1 MPRHAGVTQER
12 PGEAQPVAGLPNNSL
27 KLTRLAGENT
37 LALGLPRYARMGG
50 PMPEPPGSIARGR
63 YAAFMPAFILSVI
76 VIPEFSLRSARPPLL
91 VVGFRPLATHSP
103 EATNTSQ
110 LDTD

>member
-1 MPRHAGVTQER
+1 MYD
-12 PGEAQPVAGLPNNSL
+12 VAVLRRS
-27 KLTRLAGENT
+27 
-37 LALGLPRYARMGG
+37 AR
-50 PMPEPPGSIARGR
+50 SR

-91 VVGFRPLATHSP
+91 VVGFRPLATQSP
-103 EATNTSQ
+103 KATNTSQ